1 MPSVAARWRCRQ
13 CRKPQTGSTIK
24 ATRSTSAPSLNVK
37 VDKSGI
43 CVHVKTIRLNGP
55 SVILP
60 SADCRLLYRRTNQV
74 FCSLYN
80 LCKGHGII
88 AKTFTIA

>member
-1 MPSVAARWRCRQ
+1 MTHLVTRGRWRQ
-13 CRKPQTGSTIK
+13 KLGTNHSMHAL
-24 ATRSTSAPSLNVK
+24 ATRPTLAPSLNVK

-60 SADCRLLYRRTNQV
+60 SADCRLL
-74 FCSLYN
+74 
-80 LCKGHGII
+80 
-88 AKTFTIA
+88 